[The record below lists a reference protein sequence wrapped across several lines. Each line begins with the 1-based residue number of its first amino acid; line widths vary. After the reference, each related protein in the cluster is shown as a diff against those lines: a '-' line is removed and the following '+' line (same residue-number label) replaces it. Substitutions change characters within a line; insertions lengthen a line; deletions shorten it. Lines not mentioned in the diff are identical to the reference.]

1 MKYEGGGGGVG
12 QIDPPSK
19 KKKKERKTTQ
29 LHFQVFP
36 ANTEKSKLHR
46 FNPSIIYP
54 FYHIS
59 HVARIREV
67 LSLSVFMLGGMY
79 VHGINLWQR

>member
-1 MKYEGGGGGVG
+1 MKGVGEGGGVKLT
-12 QIDPPSK
+12 PHPK
-19 KKKKERKTTQ
+19 KKKKKTTQ

-36 ANTEKSKLHR
+36 TNTEKSKLHR

-59 HVARIREV
+59 HVARIRGV
-67 LSLSVFMLGGMY
+67 LSLSVFMLGEMY